1 MRLLACG
8 GCGHGGGRGSGRTSE
23 PGEPPSPLMKGEQ
36 AGMGESERC
45 TSRFGVS
52 ASLTLSDNFIKL
64 QYRVVH
70 LQRAYP
76 VPFCG
81 SGLR

>member
-8 GCGHGGGRGSGRTSE
+8 GRGRTSE
-23 PGEPPSPLMKGEQ
+23 QGEPPSPLMKGEQ
-36 AGMGESERC
+36 AGMGESERH
-45 TSRFGVS
+45 TSRFTVGAHGWS
-52 ASLTLSDNFIKL
+52 SLTLVDEFVKL

-81 SGLR
+81 PGLR